1 MRKKKTSP
9 AVSTATVIGFA
20 CDLMI
25 AASFVIMSIA
35 MYNMVMMVIKYSK

>member
-1 MRKKKTSP
+1 MRKKKIQP
-9 AVSTATVIGFA
+9 KAVAATVIGFA